1 MPGVAGDLGVLPRHT
16 PMISNVRP
24 GVLGIYEGGKLAES
38 IFVAGGFAEVTA
50 ARCTVLADQAMA
62 VDDLDRGAAEQKLK
76 DAREDLDDAQDDA
89 ARREAEKQIAV
100 CEEIL
105 RITGS

>member
-1 MPGVAGDLGVLPRHT
+1 
-16 PMISNVRP
+16 MISNIRP
-24 GVLGIYEGGKLAES
+24 GVLGLYEGGKLTES

-62 VDDLDRGAAEQKLK
+62 VEDLDRGAAEQKLK
-76 DAREDLDDAQDDA
+76 DAIEGLEDAQDDL
-89 ARREAEKQIAV
+89 ARRETEKQIAI
-100 CEEIL
+100 CQEIL